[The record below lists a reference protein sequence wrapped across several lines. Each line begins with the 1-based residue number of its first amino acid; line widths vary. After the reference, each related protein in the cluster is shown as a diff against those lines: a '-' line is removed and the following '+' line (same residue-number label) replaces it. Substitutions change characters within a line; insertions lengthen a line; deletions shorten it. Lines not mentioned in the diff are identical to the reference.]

1 MLAWGVHFRGRE
13 GEEVMKKR
21 LLPLMLLAGGSLF
34 AAPHVSIGIGIGAP
48 AYYPPA
54 PVVVNARPPCP
65 GPGYSWVDGYW
76 ANGGWIAGYWAPPV
90 NAYYAAP
97 GYYLHGRDWDR
108 DEHRWRDR
116 DGDHDRRRDHDRG
129 RQYGNGFRR

>member
-1 MLAWGVHFRGRE
+1 
-13 GEEVMKKR
+13 MKKR

-97 GYYLHGRDWDR
+97 GYYRHDRDWDR
-108 DEHRWRDR
+108 DDHRGRDR
-116 DGDHDRRRDHDRG
+116 DGDHDRDRDHDRG
-129 RQYGNGFRR
+129 REYGNGFRR